1 MNNLIQD
8 LSLLTG
14 VSQTNLTFLTI
25 HTSNAIAHDVLESI
39 LNNEEVTEIDIG
51 IGILK
56 ILHTESEIKY
66 KFIPSDTL
74 NNKVISTVKNKQ
86 SPVAKRVGDRLGDRI
101 NKAYKDL
108 F

>member
-1 MNNLIQD
+1 MRNILED
-8 LSLLTG
+8 LSFLTG

-25 HTSNAIAHDVLESI
+25 HENNAIAHIVLEDI
-39 LNNEEVTEIDIG
+39 LEGKEVTEIDIG
-51 IGILK
+51 IGVLK
-56 ILHTESEIKY
+56 ILHNDSEIKY
-66 KFIPSDTL
+66 KFIPSETL

-86 SPVAKRVGDRLGDRI
+86 SPVAKRVGDRLGERI